1 MSLLYTVWCVFFFV
15 SSRRRHT
22 MCALVTGVQTC
33 ALPILELVDPSP
45 ARAALAA
52 GLGLRLT
59 MPEAAR
65 GDADLVVHASGSAA
79 GLRTA
84 LKLAGTEATILELS
98 WYGDGDVAAPLGENF
113 HVRRLR
119 LVSSQVGMVA
129 PAKRPRWT
137 PRRRLELALRL
148 LADPVFDMFLSS
160 EGGFEALP
168 ETKIG
173 RAHV

>member
-84 LKLAGTEATILELS
+84 LKLAGTEATIDRKS
-98 WYGDGDVAAPLGENF
+98 VGVGKSGK
-113 HVRRLR
+113 VRVDR
-119 LVSSQVGMVA
+119 
-129 PAKRPRWT
+129 
-137 PRRRLELALRL
+137 
-148 LADPVFDMFLSS
+148 
-160 EGGFEALP
+160 GG
-168 ETKIG
+168 G
-173 RAHV
+173 RSFI